1 MIFFLIRQTIISI
14 LVIISVH
21 YIYMFFK
28 SNLTIPKTID
38 LINKPKNKYHE
49 IYDSIKKKSVKTD
62 DDMKDNLKSYL
73 KELTSKSNTKIDYFN
88 NSNNFSN
95 YN

>member
-1 MIFFLIRQTIISI
+1 MMFFLIRQTIISI
-14 LVIISVH
+14 LVIISIH

-38 LINKPKNKYHE
+38 LINKPKNKYNE
-49 IYDSIKKKSVKTD
+49 IYDSINKKTAKPDNS
-62 DDMKDNLKSYL
+62 MKDNLKSYL
-73 KELTSKSNTKIDYFN
+73 KELTSKNNNKIDSFN
-88 NSNNFSN
+88 NSNSFSN